1 LSIFLR
7 KEPFSRRRKNDM
19 KALIKDKPVRGATFT
34 DRSIPQAGD
43 DDLLVRVKNA
53 AICGT
58 DIHIYQWNEYA
69 ASRIKLPLLFGHEY
83 AAEVVEVG
91 KNVTNFKKGDRVAA
105 ETHVPCGHC
114 YQCTTGLQHVCKEMK
129 ILGVHMDGAFSEYAI
144 LPAVCAWKLDPSIS
158 YEIGA
163 TMEPFGIGVHALSK
177 TKPAGKKVIVFGC
190 GPIGIYAQMVAK
202 VSGAEYVIGV
212 DVTTERLDLAK
223 KMGTD
228 IVLNSKK
235 VNVVEEVNKMTKGFG
250 TDIVVE
256 LTGNKGVLNDATK
269 TLRRGGDIVLVG
281 LYSGPVEWDLVN
293 NVIYKEAN
301 VYGVTGRIM
310 WDTWWTAQSMLLS
323 GKMDV
328 SPVITHRFDLKEYDQ
343 AFQLAESASTGKI
356 IFNL

>member
-1 LSIFLR
+1 MR
-7 KEPFSRRRKNDM
+7 
-19 KALIKDKPVRGATFT
+19 ALIKDEPVRGATFT
-34 DRSIPQAGD
+34 DLPVPKIGD
-43 DDLLVRVKNA
+43 NDLLVKVHTA

-69 ASRIKLPLLFGHEY
+69 ASRIRLPLLFGHEY

-91 KNVTNFKKGDRVAA
+91 KNVKTSKKGDRVAA

-114 YQCTTGLQHVCKEMK
+114 FQCTTGLQHICREMK
-129 ILGVHMDGAFSEYAI
+129 ILGVHMDGAFSEYSI
-144 LPAVCAWKLDPSIS
+144 LPAVCAWKLDSAIS

-163 TMEPFGIGVHALSK
+163 TMEPFGIGVHAMSK
-177 TKPAGKKVIVFGC
+177 TKPAGKKVIIFGC

-202 VSGAEYVIGV
+202 LSGAECVIGV
-212 DVTTERLDLAK
+212 DVSKERLDLAQ

-228 IVLNSKK
+228 VLLNAK
-235 VNVVEEVNKMTKGFG
+235 EVDVIDEVDKITKGFG
-250 TDIVVE
+250 TDIVIE

-269 TLRRGGDIVLVG
+269 TLKRGGEIVLVG
-281 LYSGPVEWDLVN
+281 LFPGPVEWDVVN
-293 NVIYKEAN
+293 NIIYKEAN

-328 SPVITHRFDLKEYDQ
+328 SPIITHRFDLQDYDK
-343 AFQLAESASTGKI
+343 AFQLAESAVTGKI
-356 IFNL
+356 VFRF

>member
-1 LSIFLR
+1 
-7 KEPFSRRRKNDM
+7 M

-34 DRSIPQAGD
+34 DLPIPQIGD
-43 DDLLVRVKNA
+43 HDLLVRVQAA

-69 ASRIKLPLLFGHEY
+69 SSRIKLPLLFGHEY

-91 KNVTNFKKGDRVAA
+91 RNVTHFKKGDRVAA

-114 YQCTTGLQHVCKEMK
+114 YQCNTGLQHICKDMK
-129 ILGVHMDGAFSEYAI
+129 ILGVHMNGAFSEYSI
-144 LPAVCAWKLDPSIS
+144 LPAVCAWKLDPAIS

-163 TMEPFGIGVHALSK
+163 TMEPFGIGVHAVSK

-202 VSGAEYVIGV
+202 LSGAEYVIGV
-212 DVTTERLDLAK
+212 DITKERLDLAK

-228 IVLNSKK
+228 IVLNSKEID
-235 VNVVEEVNKMTKGFG
+235 VVAEVDRITKGFG
-250 TDIVVE
+250 MDIVVE
-256 LTGNKGVLNDATK
+256 LTGNKAVLNDATR

-281 LYSGPVEWDLVN
+281 LFSGPVELDLVN

-310 WDTWWTAQSMLLS
+310 WDTWWTAQSILLS
-323 GKMDV
+323 GKLDV
-328 SPVITHRFDLKEYDQ
+328 SPVITHYFDLGDFDQ
-343 AFQLAESASTGKI
+343 AFQLAESAKTGKI
-356 IFNL
+356 VFRI

>member
-1 LSIFLR
+1 
-7 KEPFSRRRKNDM
+7 M
-19 KALIKDKPVRGATFT
+19 KGLIKDKPVRGATFT
-34 DRSIPQAGD
+34 DLPIPKIGD
-43 DDLLVRVKNA
+43 SDLLVRVKHA

-58 DIHIYQWNEYA
+58 DIHIYQWNEFA

-114 YQCTTGLQHVCKEMK
+114 YQCDTGLQHVCKDMK
-129 ILGVHMDGAFSEYAI
+129 ILGVHMDCAFSEYSL
-144 LPAVCAWKLDPSIS
+144 LPAVCAWKLDPAIS

-202 VSGAEYVIGV
+202 LSGAEYVIGV
-212 DVTTERLDLAK
+212 DVTTERLDLARR
-223 KMGTD
+223 MGTD

-235 VNVVEEVNKMTKGFG
+235 VDVVEEVNKITKGFG

-281 LYSGPVEWDLVN
+281 LFSGPVEWDLVN

-310 WDTWWTAQSMLLS
+310 WDTWWSAQSMLLS

-328 SPVITHRFDLKEYDQ
+328 SPVITHRFDLKDYDQ

>member
-1 LSIFLR
+1 
-7 KEPFSRRRKNDM
+7 M
-19 KALIKDKPVRGATFT
+19 KALIKDRPVRGATFT
-34 DRSIPQAGD
+34 DLPIPQIGD
-43 DDLLVRVKNA
+43 HDLLVRVQAA

-69 ASRIKLPLLFGHEY
+69 SSRIKLPLLFGHEY

-91 KNVTNFKKGDRVAA
+91 RNVTNFRKGDRVAA

-114 YQCTTGLQHVCKEMK
+114 YQCNTGLQHICKDMK
-129 ILGVHMDGAFSEYAI
+129 ILGVHMNGAFSEHSI
-144 LPAVCAWKLDPSIS
+144 LPAVCAWKLDSAIS

-163 TMEPFGIGVHALSK
+163 TMEPFGIGVHAMSK

-202 VSGAEYVIGV
+202 LSGAEYVIGV
-212 DVTTERLDLAK
+212 DITKERLDLAK

-228 IVLNSKK
+228 IVLNSKEID
-235 VNVVEEVNKMTKGFG
+235 VVAEVDRITKGFG
-250 TDIVVE
+250 MDIVVE
-256 LTGNKGVLNDATK
+256 LTGNKAVLNDATR

-281 LYSGPVEWDLVN
+281 LFSGPVELDLVN

-310 WDTWWTAQSMLLS
+310 WDTWWTAQSIILS

-328 SPVITHRFDLKEYDQ
+328 RPVITHYFDLGNFDQ
-343 AFQLAESASTGKI
+343 AFQLAESAKTGKI
-356 IFNL
+356 VFRI

>member
-1 LSIFLR
+1 
-7 KEPFSRRRKNDM
+7 M
-19 KALIKDKPVRGATFT
+19 KALVKDKPIRGATLAE
-34 DRSIPQAGD
+34 RPIPKAGD
-43 DDLLVRVKNA
+43 DELLVRVHAA

-58 DIHIYQWNEYA
+58 DIHIYQWNDYA

-91 KNVTNFKKGDRVAA
+91 RRVTAFKKGDRVAA

-114 YQCTTGLQHVCKEMK
+114 YQCTTGLQHVCRDMK
-129 ILGVHMDGAFSEYAI
+129 IIGVHRDGAFSEYAT
-144 LPAVCAWKLDPSIS
+144 LPAICAWKLDPSIS

-202 VSGAEYVIGV
+202 ISGAEYVIGV
-212 DVTTERLDLAK
+212 DVSKERLDLAR

-228 IVLNSKK
+228 VVLNAKEAD
-235 VNVVEEVNKMTKGFG
+235 VVEEVNQMTKGLG

-269 TLRRGGDIVLVG
+269 TLRRGGEIVLVG
-281 LYSGPVEWDLVN
+281 LFSGPVEWDVVN

-310 WDTWWTAQSMLLS
+310 WDTWWTAQSLLLS

-328 SPVITHRFDLKEYDQ
+328 SQVISHRFDLKDYDQ
-343 AFQLAESASTGKI
+343 ALQLAESAVTGKI
-356 IFNL
+356 LFKI

>member
-1 LSIFLR
+1 
-7 KEPFSRRRKNDM
+7 
-19 KALIKDKPVRGATFT
+19 
-34 DRSIPQAGD
+34 
-43 DDLLVRVKNA
+43 
-53 AICGT
+53 
-58 DIHIYQWNEYA
+58 
-69 ASRIKLPLLFGHEY
+69 
-83 AAEVVEVG
+83 
-91 KNVTNFKKGDRVAA
+91 
-105 ETHVPCGHC
+105 
-114 YQCTTGLQHVCKEMK
+114 
-129 ILGVHMDGAFSEYAI
+129 MDGAFSEYSI

-163 TMEPFGIGVHALSK
+163 TMEPFGIGVHAISK

-202 VSGAEYVIGV
+202 LSGAEYVIGV
-212 DVTTERLDLAK
+212 DVTKERLDLAR

-228 IVLNSKK
+228 IVLNSKE
-235 VNVVEEVNKMTKGFG
+235 VTVVEEVNKITKGFG

-256 LTGNKGVLNDATK
+256 LTGNKAVLNDATK

-281 LYSGPVEWDLVN
+281 LFSGPVEWDLVN

-328 SPVITHRFDLKEYDQ
+328 RPVITHRFDLKDYDR
-343 AFQLAESASTGKI
+343 AFQLAESAATGKI
-356 IFNL
+356 VFKI

>member
-1 LSIFLR
+1 
-7 KEPFSRRRKNDM
+7 M
-19 KALIKDKPVRGATFT
+19 KALIKDKPLRGATFKELPT
-34 DRSIPQAGD
+34 PQIGD
-43 DDLLVRVKNA
+43 HDLLVRVQAA

-58 DIHIYQWNEYA
+58 DIHIYQWSEYA

-91 KNVTNFKKGDRVAA
+91 RNVTNFKKGDRVAA

-114 YQCTTGLQHVCKEMK
+114 YQCHTGLQHICKDMK
-129 ILGVHMDGAFSEYAI
+129 ILGVHMNGAFAEYSI
-144 LPAVCAWKLDPSIS
+144 LPAVCAWKLDPAIP

-163 TMEPFGIGVHALSK
+163 TMEPFGIGVHAMSK

-202 VSGAEYVIGV
+202 LSGAEYVIGV
-212 DVTTERLDLAK
+212 DITKERLDLAK

-228 IVLNSKK
+228 IVLNNKEID
-235 VNVVEEVNKMTKGFG
+235 VVAEVDRITKGFG
-250 TDIVVE
+250 MDVVVE
-256 LTGNKGVLNDATK
+256 LTGNKAVLNDATR

-281 LYSGPVEWDLVN
+281 LFPGSVEWDVVN

-310 WDTWWTAQSMLLS
+310 WDTWWTAQSIILS
-323 GKMDV
+323 GKMDL
-328 SPVITHRFDLKEYDQ
+328 SPVITHRFDLKDYER
-343 AFQLAESASTGKI
+343 AFQSAESASTGKI
-356 IFNL
+356 LFKT

>member
-1 LSIFLR
+1 
-7 KEPFSRRRKNDM
+7 M
-19 KALIKDKPVRGATFT
+19 KALIKDRPVRGATLT
-34 DRSIPQAGD
+34 DIPLPSVGEH
-43 DDLLVRVKNA
+43 DLLVRVKFA

-69 ASRIKLPLLFGHEY
+69 SSRIKLPLLFGHEY
-83 AAEVVEVG
+83 SAEVVEVG
-91 KNVTNFKKGDRVAA
+91 KNIKNFRPGDRVAA

-114 YQCTTGLQHVCKEMK
+114 FQCTTGLQHICKDMK
-129 ILGVHMDGAFSEYAI
+129 ILGVDMDGAFSEYTI
-144 LPAVCAWKLDPSIS
+144 LPAVCAWKLDSAIS

-163 TMEPFGIGVHALSK
+163 TMEPFGIAVHALSK

-202 VSGAEYVIGV
+202 LSGAEYVIGV
-212 DVTTERLDLAK
+212 DITKERLDLAK

-228 IVLNSKK
+228 IVLNAKE
-235 VNVVEEVNKMTKGFG
+235 VDVVEEVNKITKGFG

-256 LTGNKGVLNDATK
+256 LTGNKNVLNDATK

-281 LYSGPVEWDLVN
+281 LFSGPVEWDVVN

-310 WDTWWTAQSMLLS
+310 WDSWWTAQSMILS

-328 SPVITHRFDLKEYDQ
+328 SPVITHHFDLQDYEK
-343 AFQLAESASTGKI
+343 AFSLAESAETGKI
-356 IFNL
+356 VFKT